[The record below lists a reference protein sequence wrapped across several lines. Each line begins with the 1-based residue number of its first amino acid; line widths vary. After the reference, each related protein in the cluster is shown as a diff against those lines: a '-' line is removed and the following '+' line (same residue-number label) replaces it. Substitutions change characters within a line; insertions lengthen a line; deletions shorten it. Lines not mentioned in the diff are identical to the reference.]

1 MIKKL
6 VFLLSTQD
14 KKMLALLLLMSFFL
28 SIIETIGISAIM
40 PFIAMASNPEFIL
53 ENKYLSFIYYF
64 FQIESNN
71 LFIIYFGF
79 FLILFYIFRAVYI
92 LAHGYMLNKFAMNK
106 YSVLANKLF
115 ESYLNMPYS
124 AFVNT
129 NSATISK
136 AIITEAGQL
145 AFIFKNIL
153 IIVSEILVIILLY
166 ILLLMTDVN
175 MTIVL
180 TIFIGFKILLLKFTI
195 SKKIKKEGIK
205 REVIQKRFYQK
216 INEMIGNFKMI
227 KFTSNQRT
235 LLQNFSSD
243 SVKYKN
249 IQVINNTLQLVPRTL
264 LEATGLLII
273 VGVVVY
279 IVAYGS
285 NSSNLISIISMYAL
299 ALYRILPAVS
309 RILDNYNNALF
320 YTSSIEVVYDNLS
333 RVYKKELDNIISFNE
348 RIDVVNMSFS
358 YNKVNVINNLSLTIK
373 KGDKVAFVGASGSGK
388 STIVDLICGIYKP
401 NSGRVLIDNQELD
414 SSNIA
419 FWRGGIGYIP
429 QSIYLFDGTIAQ
441 NVVFG
446 REYNEIKL
454 IKALKQA
461 RIYSFMLEKDG
472 LNTMVGEGG
481 IQVSGGQKQR
491 IGIARALYG
500 DPEILVLDE
509 ATSAL
514 DSATEKEIMDEIYK
528 ASKDKTLIIIAH
540 RLSTIERCDVKIDL
554 NEAV

>member
-1 MIKKL
+1 MIKKIA
-6 VFLLSTQD
+6 FLLSVKD
-14 KKMLALLLLMSFFL
+14 KKMLALLLLMSLFL

-40 PFIAMASNPEFIL
+40 PFIAMASDPEFIL
-53 ENKYLSFIYYF
+53 ENKYLSFIYHF
-64 FQIESNN
+64 FQTENYD

-92 LAHGYMLNKFAMNK
+92 LVHGYMLNKFAMNK
-106 YSVLANKLF
+106 YGVLANKLF

-136 AIITEAGQL
+136 AIITEAAQL
-145 AFIFKNIL
+145 ALIFKNIL
-153 IIVSEILVIILLY
+153 IIVSEVLVIILLY
-166 ILLLMTDVN
+166 ILLLMTDVS

-195 SKKIKKEGIK
+195 SKKIKKEGVK

-216 INEMIGNFKMI
+216 VNEMIGNFKMI
-227 KFTSNQRT
+227 KFVSNQRT

-243 SVKYKN
+243 SVKYKDV
-249 IQVINNTLQLVPRTL
+249 QVINATLLLVPRTL

-279 IVAYGS
+279 MVAFGS
-285 NSSNLISIISMYAL
+285 NSSNFISIISMYAL

-320 YTSSIEVVYDNLS
+320 YTSSIEVVYNNLS
-333 RVYKKELDNIISFNE
+333 RVYKKELGNVISFNE
-348 RIDVVNMSFS
+348 TIEVVNMSFA
-358 YNKVNVINNLSLTIK
+358 YNNVNVINNLSLTIN
-373 KGDKVAFVGASGSGK
+373 KGDRVAFIGASGSGK
-388 STIVDLICGIYKP
+388 STLVDLISGIYSPDK
-401 NSGRVLIDNQELD
+401 GEILIDNIKLD
-414 SSNIA
+414 YSNIA
-419 FWRGGIGYIP
+419 SWRKKIGYIP
-429 QSIYLFDGTIAQ
+429 QSIYLFDGTIAE
-441 NVVFG
+441 NIVSG
-446 REYNEIKL
+446 RIYNEIKL
-454 IKALKQA
+454 IKLLKQTSVYNF
-461 RIYSFMLEKDG
+461 IMKKDG

-481 IQVSGGQKQR
+481 IQLSGGQKQR

-514 DSATEKEIMDEIYK
+514 DSAIEKEIMDEIYRS
-528 ASKDKTLIIIAH
+528 SKDKTLIIIAH
-540 RLSTIERCDVKIDL
+540 RLSTIERCDFKINL
-554 NEAV
+554 NEVV

>member
-1 MIKKL
+1 MIKKIA
-6 VFLLSTQD
+6 FLLSVKD
-14 KKMLALLLLMSFFL
+14 KKMLALLLLMSLFL

-40 PFIAMASNPEFIL
+40 PFIAMASDPEFIL
-53 ENKYLSFIYYF
+53 ENKYLSFIYHF
-64 FQIESNN
+64 FQTENYD

-92 LAHGYMLNKFAMNK
+92 LVHGYMLNKFAMNK
-106 YSVLANKLF
+106 YGVLANKLF

-136 AIITEAGQL
+136 AIITEAAQL
-145 AFIFKNIL
+145 ALIFKNIL
-153 IIVSEILVIILLY
+153 IIVSEVLVIILLY
-166 ILLLMTDVN
+166 ILLLMTDVS

-195 SKKIKKEGIK
+195 SKKIKKEGVK

-216 INEMIGNFKMI
+216 VNEMIGNFKMI
-227 KFTSNQRT
+227 KFVSNQRT

-243 SVKYKN
+243 SVKYKDV
-249 IQVINNTLQLVPRTL
+249 QVINATLLLVPRTL

-279 IVAYGS
+279 MVAFGS
-285 NSSNLISIISMYAL
+285 NSSNFISIISMYAL

-320 YTSSIEVVYDNLS
+320 YTSSIEVVYNNLS
-333 RVYKKELDNIISFNE
+333 RVYKKELGNVISFNE
-348 RIDVVNMSFS
+348 TIEVVNMSFT
-358 YNKVNVINNLSLTIK
+358 YNNVNVINNLSLTIN
-373 KGDKVAFVGASGSGK
+373 KGDRVAFIGASGSGK
-388 STIVDLICGIYKP
+388 STLVDLISGIYSPDK
-401 NSGRVLIDNQELD
+401 GEILIDNIKLD
-414 SSNIA
+414 YSNIA
-419 FWRGGIGYIP
+419 SWRKKIGYIP
-429 QSIYLFDGTIAQ
+429 QSIYLFDGTIAE
-441 NVVFG
+441 NIVSG
-446 REYNEIKL
+446 RIYNEIKL
-454 IKALKQA
+454 IKLLKQTSVYNF
-461 RIYSFMLEKDG
+461 IMKKDG

-481 IQVSGGQKQR
+481 IQLSGGQKQR

-514 DSATEKEIMDEIYK
+514 DSAIEKEIMDEIYRS
-528 ASKDKTLIIIAH
+528 SKDKTLIIIAH
-540 RLSTIERCDVKIDL
+540 RLSTIERCDFKINL
-554 NEAV
+554 NEVV